1 MDSSLRRLRKF
12 MGADVQVGTARGRRR
27 RILARGSLTRRRV
40 SILPGYA
47 STFEKG
53 RIAVSNL

>member
-1 MDSSLRRLRKF
+1 